1 MREKGLNW
9 SAYSPPK
16 PRTRLSCPRLRAFR
30 CPGRPEL
37 AAMRK
42 SKRWPF
48 TGRLN
53 LSLSHPDQSSLCPD
67 KDPRRLIISPL
78 HLVKVCNFSYQIA
91 LRRLKRE
98 DESHGLIDLFQTIP
112 FSPRSVLFNPTCG
125 LDSFYRD
132 SKILGN
138 SSTQQIPPRWK
149 SSMNLL

>member
-16 PRTRLSCPRLRAFR
+16 TPHSAVMSAVASLPL
-30 CPGRPEL
+30 PGRLEL

-78 HLVKVCNFSYQIA
+78 HLVKVCNFSYQIT